1 MPDVPGSGPT
11 DPEIVVRAIAS
22 GAEYRDGG
30 TLRMRD
36 GSERWLAVVDVP
48 GSGPTDPERPPE
60 RQWILISTKG
70 VRIDAETFNALA
82 RCTVRDKLVIDGLR
96 TWALV
101 PPLPVD
107 RVQVAHL
114 APA

>member
-36 GSERWLAVVDVP
+36 GTDCWLAVVP
-48 GSGPTDPERPPE
+48 ASPTKPAH
-60 RQWILISTKG
+60 WIVTSTKG
-70 VRIDAETFNALA
+70 VRLDAETYDVLA
-82 RCTVRDKLVIDGLR
+82 RCVVRDGLVIDKLR
-96 TWALV
+96 SFALV
-101 PPLPVD
+101 APLPHD
-107 RVQVAHL
+107 RLQVAHL